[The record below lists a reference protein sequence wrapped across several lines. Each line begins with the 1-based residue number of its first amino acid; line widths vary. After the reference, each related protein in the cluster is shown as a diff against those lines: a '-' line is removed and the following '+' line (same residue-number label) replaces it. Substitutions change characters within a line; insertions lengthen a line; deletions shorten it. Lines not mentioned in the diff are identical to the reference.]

1 MLAIA
6 TSSLL
11 VSLTQV
17 RYRLLISHVYVS
29 FSTTAGAYIDAI
41 QKEKTIIN
49 RTTNNIEIDKLLH
62 DSSAL

>member
-1 MLAIA
+1 MLAID
-6 TSSLL
+6 TPSLL

-17 RYRLLISHVYVS
+17 RYRLLISRFYVS